1 MNEIWDKGQLGA
13 VEGMLGTVDQLIIDR
28 CIMEEVKQHHRN
40 LAVAFYDYK
49 KAYDKVHHDWMI
61 RVYEWIGIPRNVI
74 RLTEELMSKWKT
86 RLEIWNGSEKVT
98 SRWIRILCGFLQGDS
113 YSPVGFC
120 IIEIPVCILL
130 QHSRG
135 YRMGEPGNR
144 VVKRT
149 HILFVDDLKESHQA
163 LKIVNEIIVQAS
175 HDTGACYGVS
185 KCAEIVFKNGKMV
198 KGEGLQVL
206 EERMK
211 TMDPD
216 ENEIYKFLG
225 IEQADGIRMKAM
237 YERVKE
243 EVAKRMKIIVKAE
256 LNDEN
261 LIKAINIKVIPVA
274 AYVMNICKFNVSEL
288 KELNQIIKRK
298 LRGRSMLGRQASDE
312 RLYLKREKGG
322 RGLKSMM
329 DVYKETRLRVAC
341 YMAKSTNRW
350 IEVAWMRETMKE
362 ENAIVMESIKTM
374 EEVGVRLRFEDGSI
388 RLDVEV
394 IEAEREYK
402 ATWRKVKISLQKATE
417 AKRIEIYKTKVQQ
430 SQFYQEQEEEC
441 RLWLKQNLHGPKTS
455 SIMTMLEQMVETRS
469 WKAARGLTQDKR
481 CRVCYERDETIEH
494 LVAGCK
500 VLANNEYLLR
510 HNRALMIMTVAWAK
524 EYELVSKD
532 KVWYNER
539 WERGTVMENDKGKLV
554 WDFEFHL
561 RKTTTARRP
570 DLILEDKEK
579 TKIWICDMASVKKHS
594 G

>member
-1 MNEIWDKGQLGA
+1 M
-13 VEGMLGTVDQLIIDR
+13 
-28 CIMEEVKQHHRN
+28 
-40 LAVAFYDYK
+40 
-49 KAYDKVHHDWMI
+49 
-61 RVYEWIGIPRNVI
+61 
-74 RLTEELMSKWKT
+74 
-86 RLEIWNGSEKVT
+86 
-98 SRWIRILCGFLQGDS
+98 
-113 YSPVGFC
+113 
-120 IIEIPVCILL
+120 
-130 QHSRG
+130 
-135 YRMGEPGNR
+135 
-144 VVKRT
+144 
-149 HILFVDDLKESHQA
+149 
-163 LKIVNEIIVQAS
+163 
-175 HDTGACYGVS
+175 
-185 KCAEIVFKNGKMV
+185 
-198 KGEGLQVL
+198 
-206 EERMK
+206 ERMK

-225 IEQADGIRMKAM
+225 IEQADGIRTKAV

-243 EVAKRMKIIVKAE
+243 EVAKRMKMIVKTE

-341 YMAKSTNRW
+341 YMVKSTNRW
-350 IEVAWMRETMKE
+350 IEAAWMRETMKE

-374 EEVGVRLRFEDGSI
+374 EEVGVRLRFEQDSI
-388 RLDVEV
+388 RLDEEV

-441 RLWLKQNLHGPKTS
+441 HLWLKQNLHGRKTS

-510 HNRALMIMTVAWAK
+510 HNRALMIMAVAWAK

-532 KVWYNER
+532 TVWYNER

-561 RKTTTARRP
+561 RKTTTARWP

-579 TKIWICDMASVKKHS
+579 KKIWICDMACPQQRNIQAKRLDKLTKYRQLAYETRERRLGYEIMVVPLIIGTLGGGVKQIFSDMGKIFEDKNILNRTICEMQKTVLMDSETTSRKVLS
-594 G
+594 GLIQAIDE